1 MPLRESIKVFRK
13 LLPYITRNWKWL
25 LLALLLMLISNQ
37 LATLI
42 PLLMKRVIDEAIAN
56 KEFNLLII
64 LSIAILLLTIGTG
77 VLSGSGRYLGAIF
90 AQRVVYEI
98 RLRAFRSILSKSFA
112 FFDKMPTGQIVA
124 RVSSDVDRVAEFLTR
139 PLMGFTNALL
149 LSVLAVIAML
159 SINLELTVVTLLV
172 LLPIALNF
180 YFYGKRVGPLYLSLR
195 QQYGVLASVINNN
208 LMGIRT
214 VKYLAVEEHEVE
226 KFRKENNKWLN
237 LALKLFKVQ
246 ALHRPMSTLIIGLGV
261 VIIITI
267 GFLNIVEGRL
277 TVGGLWAFISYMF
290 MLLWPMR
297 IAGFFITAFQRA
309 MSACHRVFT
318 VIEAKEDV
326 EEEGGLIELKNVK
339 GEIVFENVWFSY
351 DGKHY
356 VLKDINLRIRPGEKV
371 AIVGPTGSGKS
382 TLIRLIPRFYEVNKG
397 RILID
402 GCDIRKI
409 KLESLRRNI
418 AIVPQ
423 EPFIFATTVKENI
436 AVSKPDASMD
446 EIVKAAKLARIHDF
460 IESLPKGYN
469 TLVGEYGVTL
479 SGGQKQRIEIAR
491 AFLVDPPILILDDPT
506 SNLDAE
512 TEREIVKDLRELMK
526 GRTTIIVSQRLPL
539 VLEADR
545 IIVLDEGRIV
555 EEGTHEELV
564 RRKGAYW
571 KLFKDQ
577 IEAYESWVKELLI
590 VEEGENA

>member
-1 MPLRESIKVFRK
+1 
-13 LLPYITRNWKWL
+13 
-25 LLALLLMLISNQ
+25 MLISNQ

>member
-1 MPLRESIKVFRK
+1 LPLRESIKVFRK

-418 AIVPQ
+418 AIVL
-423 EPFIFATTVKENI
+423 
-436 AVSKPDASMD
+436 S
-446 EIVKAAKLARIHDF
+446 LIH
-460 IESLPKGYN
+460 I
-469 TLVGEYGVTL
+469 
-479 SGGQKQRIEIAR
+479 
-491 AFLVDPPILILDDPT
+491 
-506 SNLDAE
+506 
-512 TEREIVKDLRELMK
+512 
-526 GRTTIIVSQRLPL
+526 
-539 VLEADR
+539 
-545 IIVLDEGRIV
+545 
-555 EEGTHEELV
+555 
-564 RRKGAYW
+564 
-571 KLFKDQ
+571 
-577 IEAYESWVKELLI
+577 
-590 VEEGENA
+590 